1 MREKAKK
8 KERKQRKMETVRER
22 ERGAYAHYLQ
32 SDEAE
37 FDTTTAK

>member
-22 ERGAYAHYLQ
+22 ERG

-37 FDTTTAK
+37 FDTKTAK